1 MRLVVMKRGGQP
13 GNIAI
18 NPELVTYVRSSSG
31 PFTDVHFG
39 EHLVSVEG
47 TFDQVIARLC
57 GDTNAAQQPAVRNWI
72 KTG

>member
-1 MRLVVMKRGGQP
+1 MKRGGQP

-18 NPELVTYVRSSSG
+18 NPALVTYVRSSSG
-31 PFTDVHFG
+31 PFTDIHFG

-47 TFDQVIARLC
+47 SFDYVVAKLS
-57 GDTNAAQQPAVRNWI
+57 GDPQAGMQPPVRNWI